1 MRRPPAQPDWMLET
15 PRLGRR
21 ELGTIIRLVHERS
34 GIALHEG
41 KRALIASRLHKRLKA
56 TGATSVGDYLRR
68 LEADASGQELAALLD
83 AMTTNHTSFFR
94 EPQHFAFLVERV
106 VPELLAR
113 RDGVGIEVWSAA
125 CATGEE
131 PYTLAIAL
139 LEAVPPSAACRIR
152 VLGSDLSTRALRIA
166 REGVYRIEKV
176 EPVPPPFLKRYFE
189 RGLGEQAGLAR
200 VRHGV
205 RRLVEFQPLNLLE
218 ITSLGRQ
225 FPVIFCRNVL
235 IYFDRAAQQR
245 VVTMLERHLVGGGYL
260 FVSHAESLN
269 GLAHGLECVAPAVYR
284 RRGS

>member
-1 MRRPPAQPDWMLET
+1 MRKPLVQADWMPEM

-21 ELGTIIRLVHERS
+21 ELETIIRLVYEKS

-56 TGATSVGDYLRR
+56 TGAASVGDYLRR
-68 LEADASGQELAALLD
+68 LEADPSGQELVALLD

-94 EPQHFAFLVERV
+94 EPQHFAFLAERV

-113 RDGVGIEVWSAA
+113 RHDAAIEVWSAA

-139 LEAVPPSAACRIR
+139 LEAVPPSAAGRIR
-152 VLGSDLSTRALRIA
+152 VLASDLSTRALRIA
-166 REGVYRIEKV
+166 REGVYKIEKV
-176 EPVPPPFLKRYFE
+176 QPVPPAFLKRYFE
-189 RGLGEQAGLAR
+189 RGLGAQTGLAR
-200 VRHGV
+200 VRPEV
-205 RRLVEFQPLNLLE
+205 RRLVEFRPLNLLE

-245 VVTMLERHLVGGGYL
+245 VVTMLERHLVEGGYL

-284 RRGS
+284 RRGA

>member
-1 MRRPPAQPDWMLET
+1 MYRPGQPDWMLET

-21 ELGTIIRLVHERS
+21 ELGAIIRLVYEKS

-41 KRALIASRLHKRLKA
+41 KRALIASRLYKRLKA
-56 TGATSVGDYLRR
+56 TGAASVGDYLRR
-68 LEADASGQELAALLD
+68 LEADASGQELVALLD

-113 RDGVGIEVWSAA
+113 RRGAGIEVWSAA

-152 VLGSDLSTRALRIA
+152 VLASDLSTRALRIA
-166 REGVYRIEKV
+166 QEGVYRIEKV
-176 EPVPPPFLKRYFE
+176 QPVPPALLKRYFE
-189 RGLGEQAGLAR
+189 RGQGAQAGLAR
-200 VRHGV
+200 VRQEV
-205 RRLVEFQPLNLLE
+205 RRLVEFRPLNLIE
-218 ITSLGRQ
+218 IASLGRQ

-235 IYFDRAAQQR
+235 IYFDRAVQQR
-245 VVTMLERHLVGGGYL
+245 VVTMLERHLAEGGYL
-260 FVSHAESLN
+260 FVSHSESLN

-284 RRGS
+284 RRVS